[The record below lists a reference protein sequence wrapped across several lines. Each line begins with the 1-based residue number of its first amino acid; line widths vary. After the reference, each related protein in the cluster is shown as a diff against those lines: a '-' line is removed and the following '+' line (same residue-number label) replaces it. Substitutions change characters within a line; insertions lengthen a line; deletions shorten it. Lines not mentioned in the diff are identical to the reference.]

1 VTLYAP
7 VALKTHP
14 HDCIG
19 TVRWHENGK
28 VYIEGLNRIYPED
41 VLVQYRPA
49 SIQDRI
55 SEWHVKTFGPD
66 EAFDMKRLWRK
77 FYEEADEFKGAFT
90 LLEEEKKE
98 AADVAICLY
107 AWAAR
112 RGFDLDEAVKEK
124 FSEVEQRVDQVERDA
139 ARGIR

>member
-1 VTLYAP
+1 MFHADEV
-7 VALKTHP
+7 V
-14 HDCIG
+14 
-19 TVRWHENGK
+19 E
-28 VYIEGLNRIYPED
+28 
-41 VLVQYRPA
+41 YRPA
-49 SIQDRI
+49 SIQARI
-55 SEWHVKTFGPD
+55 MEWHRKTFGPD
-66 EAFDMKRLWRK
+66 EAFDMERLWKK